1 MIHQK
6 KRSKKRNL
14 LDQLIMEEAGA
25 CALDFKV
32 KKSGNKKS
40 KSRSKSKRGSDAFKS
55 SNLSISVAGNT
66 EQGRQMVPRS
76 SANHSVSLKK

>member
-1 MIHQK
+1 
-6 KRSKKRNL
+6 
-14 LDQLIMEEAGA
+14 MEEAGA

-66 EQGRQMVPRS
+66 E
-76 SANHSVSLKK
+76 